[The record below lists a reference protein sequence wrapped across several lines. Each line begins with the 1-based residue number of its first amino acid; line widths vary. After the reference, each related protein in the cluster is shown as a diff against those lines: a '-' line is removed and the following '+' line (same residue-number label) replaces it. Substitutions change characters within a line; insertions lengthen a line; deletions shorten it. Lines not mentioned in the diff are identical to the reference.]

1 MGCRKIYG
9 LPKNIWVAEKYM
21 GCRKIYGLPNSD
33 SANAVR
39 HTFFKELLSFWQI
52 GICQPIKGLVFPYFV
67 SGLLFHPELCSP
79 NGRTASCRFMVDGDN
94 KVPVFF
100 AGLKT
105 VFNMCRSYGTF
116 L

>member
-1 MGCRKIYG
+1 M
-9 LPKNIWVAEKYM
+9 PKNIWVAEKYM
-21 GCRKIYGLPNSD
+21 GCRIPIRQMPSGILFLKNYFLFGKSEF
-33 SANAVR
+33 ANPLRA
-39 HTFFKELLSFWQI
+39 W
-52 GICQPIKGLVFPYFV
+52 YFHILCR
-67 SGLLFHPELCSP
+67 GFLFHPELCSP

-105 VFNMCRSYGTF
+105 VVNMCRSYGTF